1 MVGLSIM
8 HHAVMQPLLFVG
20 SCSLVSSLLVLYYSI
35 LYSTVY
41 CMGTETAVVRG
52 AVRVRRCRLRA
63 VSQQCGFSIS
73 SVLIGPKAFRWAFVL
88 KGSTVNGDF
97 VP

>member
-1 MVGLSIM
+1 
-8 HHAVMQPLLFVG
+8 
-20 SCSLVSSLLVLYYSI
+20 
-35 LYSTVY
+35 
-41 CMGTETAVVRG
+41 MGTETAVVRG